1 MELFTKAREM
11 RDKIIQ
17 YGEALYG
24 PRFQREL
31 AEALGVN
38 ERTMRRWV
46 AGDTSPPES
55 VLDDLKALVRERA
68 ALLRGLAS

>member
-1 MELFTKAREM
+1 M
-11 RDKIIQ
+11 RNHLIQ
-17 YGEALYG
+17 VGEALYG

-46 AGDTSPPES
+46 AGDFEPPES
-55 VLDDLKALVRERA
+55 LQADLVRLLRERRDVINALVRA
-68 ALLRGLAS
+68 MG

>member
-1 MELFTKAREM
+1 M
-11 RDKIIQ
+11 RNHLIQ
-17 YGEALYG
+17 VGEALYG

-46 AGDTSPPES
+46 AGEFEPPDS
-55 VLDDLKALVRERA
+55 LKAD
-68 ALLRGLAS
+68 LLRLLKERRTDLTGLINSIG

>member
-1 MELFTKAREM
+1 MKD
-11 RDKIIQ
+11 RDQGSMVVWSIHA
-17 YGEALYG
+17 YGKALYG

-55 VLDDLKALVRERA
+55 VLDDLKALARERA

>member
-1 MELFTKAREM
+1 MKD
-11 RDKIIQ
+11 RDQGSMVVWSIHA
-17 YGEALYG
+17 YGKALYG

-55 VLDDLKALVRERA
+55 VLDDLRALVRERV
-68 ALLRGLAS
+68 ALLRGLV

>member
-1 MELFTKAREM
+1 MM
-11 RDKIIQ
+11 RNLIIQ

-31 AEALGVN
+31 AVALGVN

-55 VLDDLKALVRERA
+55 LLDDLKALVRERVE
-68 ALLRGLAS
+68 LLRRLG

>member
-1 MELFTKAREM
+1 M
-11 RDKIIQ
+11 RKTIIQ

-55 VLDDLKALVRERA
+55 LLDDLKALVRERVE
-68 ALLRGLAS
+68 LLRRLG

>member
-1 MELFTKAREM
+1 M
-11 RDKIIQ
+11 RNTIIQ

-46 AGDTSPPES
+46 AGDTSPPDS
-55 VLDDLKALVRERA
+55 VLDDLKALVRERI
-68 ALLRGLAS
+68 ALLRSLAG

>member
-1 MELFTKAREM
+1 M
-11 RDKIIQ
+11 RNTITQ
-17 YGEALYG
+17 FGEALYG

-38 ERTMRRWV
+38 ERTMRRWI

-55 VLDDLKALVRERA
+55 VLDDLKALVRERV
-68 ALLRGLAS
+68 ALLRGLV

>member
-1 MELFTKAREM
+1 VRNT
-11 RDKIIQ
+11 IIQ
-17 YGEALYG
+17 CGEALYG

-46 AGDTSPPES
+46 AGDFEPPES
-55 VLDDLKALVRERA
+55 LKAD
-68 ALLRGLAS
+68 LLRLMKERRADLTGLINSIG

>member
-1 MELFTKAREM
+1 LRNHL
-11 RDKIIQ
+11 IQ
-17 YGEALYG
+17 VGEALYG

-46 AGDTSPPES
+46 AGDFEPPDS
-55 VLDDLKALVRERA
+55 LMDDLL
-68 ALLRGLAS
+68 ALLRERRARLGSLINSMK